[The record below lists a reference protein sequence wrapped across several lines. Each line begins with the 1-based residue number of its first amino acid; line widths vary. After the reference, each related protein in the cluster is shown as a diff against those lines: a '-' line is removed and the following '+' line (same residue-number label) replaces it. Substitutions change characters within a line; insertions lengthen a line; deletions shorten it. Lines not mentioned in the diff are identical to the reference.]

1 MNLNDLK
8 LKIKSMSFTVK
19 SIGIMFIFT
28 TLTNFINF
36 VYHIILG
43 RLLGPSEYGV
53 LASVLSFLFIA
64 GAIAVTIETTSA
76 KYSSTYQAGDNTSK
90 IKNYFYSITKRIL
103 LFTSIIFVI
112 ILIFLNRFT
121 DFLKIDS
128 TFPLIFL
135 GIMII
140 ENSLIAIGRGT
151 IQGMK
156 KFKSLGINLLLEALI
171 KLGLGVIL
179 VYAGLRASGAILG
192 FMLATL
198 LSYFLL
204 FFPLKSVLRLK
215 KIENIKDRVD
225 IKKFYKDIFLILIST
240 ILISLFS
247 YTDIILVKHFFTAH
261 ETGYYSAAAQIG
273 RIVLFFPGAV
283 SLVVFPRFS
292 EKFAKKEKNH
302 GTLIKSLLIV
312 FAISAIFLLFYFL
325 WPELIVRLMYGVEYS
340 DAASLIF
347 RYGIFMTFVS
357 LIYMQ
362 IYYFIS
368 IEKFWYLIYLFLIV
382 VEQVILIWVFNN
394 SLNSIVLILIINSI
408 IIFLF
413 KILLIFIDN
422 KRTERALLEK

>member
-1 MNLNDLK
+1 MNINSLK
-8 LKIKSMSFTVK
+8 LKIKSMNFTVK
-19 SIGIMFIFT
+19 NIGIMFIFT
-28 TLTNFINF
+28 SLTNLINF
-36 VYHIILG
+36 VYHIIMG

-53 LASVLSFLFIA
+53 VASVLSFLFIA
-64 GAIAVTIETTSA
+64 GAIAGTIETTSA
-76 KYSSTYQAGDNTSK
+76 KYASTYLAEDNIVR
-90 IKNYFYSITKRIL
+90 IKNYFYSITRRIL
-103 LFTSIIFVI
+103 IFTSIIFVI

-151 IQGMK
+151 VQGMK
-156 KFKSLGINLLLEALI
+156 KFKSLGINLLLEAVI

-179 VYAGLRASGAILG
+179 IYAGLRASGAILG

-204 FFPLKSVLRLK
+204 YFPLKSVLRLK
-215 KIENIKDRVD
+215 EREDIKNRID
-225 IKKFYKDIFLILIST
+225 IKKFYKDIIFILIST
-240 ILISLFS
+240 ILISLFA
-247 YTDIILVKHFFTAH
+247 YTDIILVKHFFSSY

-273 RIVLFFPGAV
+273 RIILFFPGAV
-283 SLVVFPRFS
+283 SLVIFPRFS

-302 GTLIKSLLIV
+302 GTLIKSLAIV
-312 FAISAIFLLFYFL
+312 FVISAIFLVFYYL
-325 WPELIVRLMYGVEYS
+325 WPELIVRLMYGIEYS
-340 DAASLIF
+340 DAASLVF

-368 IEKFWYLIYLFLIV
+368 IEKFWYLIYLFLII
-382 VEQVILIWVFNN
+382 VEQVILIWLFSG
-394 SLNSIVLILIINSI
+394 SLNSIVLILIINSVI
-408 IIFLF
+408 LFLLNA
-413 KILLIFIDN
+413 LLIFIDN
-422 KRTERALLEK
+422 KKTERALLEK